1 METVIER
8 TNVELR
14 VQRLAWLAG
23 ELGRKSSELTGGLRL
38 SEDLGVDSLDMQSL
52 LMAIEDCYGFM
63 PPAERV
69 AKLVLVDD
77 VLTMLQEAL
86 DARA

>member
-1 METVIER
+1 MTTIDDATSAACR
-8 TNVELR
+8 TR
-14 VQRLAWLAG
+14 SLAWLAG
-23 ELGRKSSELTGGLRL
+23 ELGRELSELSGGLRL

-63 PPAERV
+63 PSAERV
-69 AKLVLVDD
+69 AKLVIVDD